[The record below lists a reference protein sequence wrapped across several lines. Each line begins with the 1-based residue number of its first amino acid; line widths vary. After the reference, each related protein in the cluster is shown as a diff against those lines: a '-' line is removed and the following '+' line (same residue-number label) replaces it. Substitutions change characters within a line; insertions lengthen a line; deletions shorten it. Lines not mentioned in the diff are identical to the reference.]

1 MSAVHAAGTSAL
13 RLVGDQWRSASLRL
27 VPMPG
32 RRAPRAAFVGL
43 VVAILGVGLVGLLL
57 LTTAMQQRAFAL
69 FEIENEIALLREQRQ
84 ILTAELA
91 QLEAPGALAQAAAEI
106 GMVPNDTP
114 VFLDLESGA
123 LRGELVPAP
132 PPAGDTR

>member
-27 VPMPG
+27 VPSPG

-43 VVAILGVGLVGLLL
+43 VVAVLAVGLVGLLL

-69 FEIENEIALLREQRQ
+69 FEIENEIAGLREQRQ

-91 QLEAPGALAQAAAEI
+91 QLEAPGALAEAAGSI

-123 LRGELVPAP
+123 LRGEVVPAP
-132 PPAGDTR
+132 WPAGDGR

>member
-1 MSAVHAAGTSAL
+1 
-13 RLVGDQWRSASLRL
+13 
-27 VPMPG
+27 
-32 RRAPRAAFVGL
+32 
-43 VVAILGVGLVGLLL
+43 VVAVLGVGLVGLLL

-84 ILTAELA
+84 ILTADLA
-91 QLEAPGALAQAAAEI
+91 QLEAPGALAEAAGDI

-132 PPAGDTR
+132 LPAGDTR